1 MTIERKVGMGIAG
14 QPSGS
19 VDVAEVFST
28 DLWDGTY
35 YNGNGATTT
44 INNGIDLAGEGGLVW
59 LKTRVKTGMGA
70 LYDTGR
76 GANSVLFSG
85 TTNASGSSSS
95 DVFGSFTS
103 TGFVTGAN
111 GTTNGS
117 ETASANSGN
126 KFVSWTFRKK
136 EKFFDIVTWTGN
148 GADGRQIAHS
158 LNSAPAMMLVKRTDS
173 PENWAVYHKN
183 ANGGDAYL
191 KLDTTAALDNRGELL
206 WGDGTNFIA
215 PTSTVFTIGSFGSL
229 ANANGGT
236 YIAYLFADNSSEDAD
251 DQMIKCGGYTG
262 TNTNSG
268 PVIDLGWEP
277 QFVMIKSSNGG
288 GNWIMFDTMRGMTVD
303 GTDSFLFANL
313 SNAEDGYSFINVTP
327 TGFKFITNE
336 GQVNG
341 NETYIYMAIRAPM
354 MKKPEAATDVFSVK
368 SYTGNGATQTL
379 DAAFGPVD
387 MAIVKNKESGVGMQP
402 DITTRLTH
410 AELYTDSSTEEG
422 SRNFVTFDSN
432 SLVLPA
438 QNNSNTSNIPFSLFS
453 WKRAKG
459 YMDCVA
465 YSGTGSA
472 RTQTHSLG
480 VVPEMIWVKS
490 RANSKNW
497 AVYHPSSHAAGNTLF
512 LNLDNGGSGVGGFQS
527 TAVSDTTFNVDTAEE
542 TNSSGWTYVAYLFAT
557 LAGISKVG
565 SYTGNGYNQTI
576 NCGFSAGAR
585 FILIKRIGATGDWY
599 LWDSAR
605 GIVAG
610 NDPHFS
616 LNTDAEQI
624 TSNDSIDPANSGFI
638 VNQVSAT
645 NINVSSGTYIFYA
658 IA

>member
-14 QPSGS
+14 QSSGDGPT
-19 VDVAEVFST
+19 DVADVFST
-28 DLWDGTY
+28 FLYTP
-35 YNGNGATTT
+35 ATSNSNVP
-44 INNGIDLAGEGGLVW
+44 IVNGIDLAGEGGMVW
-59 LKTRVKTGMGA
+59 IKQR
-70 LYDTGR
+70 DTDRYPVIVDTER
-76 GANSVLFSG
+76 G
-85 TTNASGSSSS
+85 
-95 DVFGSFTS
+95 
-103 TGFVTGAN
+103 
-111 GTTNGS
+111 
-117 ETASANSGN
+117 GN
-126 KFVSWTFRKK
+126 KVLHPHENYAGYTQVIVQSFNSNGFTTGTSSFVSVADEDTVAWTFRKK
-136 EKFFDIVTWTGN
+136 EKFFDVVTYTGN
-148 GADGRQIAHS
+148 GANRTIAHS
-158 LNSAPAMMLVKRTDS
+158 L
-173 PENWAVYHKN
+173 
-183 ANGGDAYL
+183 GGDVGMMFIRQTNATNDWIVYVKSLGNDKLMYL
-191 KLDTTAALDNRGELL
+191 NLTNSIGNDPTGVMWNTTTPTNDLFSI
-206 WGDGTNFIA
+206 GTQGAVN
-215 PTSTVFTIGSFGSL
+215 T
-229 ANANGGT
+229 NGAT
-236 YIAYLFADNSSEDAD
+236 YVAYLFADNSSEDAE
-251 DQMIKCGGYTG
+251 DQMIKCGSYTG
-262 TNTNSG
+262 NGTVGRTL
-268 PVIDLGWEP
+268 DLGWEP
-277 QFVMIKSSNGG
+277 QFILLKRTDSADNWFIFDTTREQTTGISAYIRNLRHEEGRGFYYIPPNPTGITFNAANGG
-288 GNWIMFDTMRGMTVD
+288 AFNT
-303 GTDSFLFANL
+303 N
-313 SNAEDGYSFINVTP
+313 NAKYM
-327 TGFKFITNE
+327 
-336 GQVNG
+336 
-341 NETYIYMAIRAPM
+341 YMAIRAPM
-354 MKKPEAATDVFSVK
+354 MVKPEAATDVFSVK